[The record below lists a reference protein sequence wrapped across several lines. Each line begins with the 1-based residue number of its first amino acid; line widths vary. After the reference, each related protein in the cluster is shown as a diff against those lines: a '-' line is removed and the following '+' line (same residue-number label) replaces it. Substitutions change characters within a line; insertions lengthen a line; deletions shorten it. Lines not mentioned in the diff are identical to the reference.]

1 MEVFLGFDAGGTKTT
16 CVVLDAAG
24 HLLAETTGGPA
35 NPLRVGFAKAFFALE
50 DTARRALTAAQ
61 QETENARAI
70 CAGVAGA
77 GRPRIARRLLS
88 YLSHAFPQASV
99 RVVTDIEIALEAA
112 LVQGNV
118 DRQSLEA
125 GIVIVAGTGSA
136 AYGRDFS
143 GKTARAGGWGPW
155 IGDQGSAY
163 DIGRRAIEAALC
175 ARDHL
180 GPPTTLGEKIL
191 RAEEG
196 AAAKTSK
203 TSKTSKTQDWD
214 AILERIAK
222 SPDAVFPKLFPVVV
236 EAAAAGDAVA
246 QQILS
251 SAAKSLARLAKA
263 VIDSLGFNDQP
274 FTVARSGGVFGRSAH
289 LDAELDQKLAR
300 IAPNAQLGSLRV
312 SPARAAAELARKSI
326 SDISADGT

>member
-1 MEVFLGFDAGGTKTT
+1 MTAFLGFDAGGTKTD

-24 HLLAETTGGPA
+24 HLLAETIGGPA

-61 QETENARAI
+61 QETESVRAV

-77 GRPRIARRLLS
+77 GRPRIARRLVS

-99 RVVTDIEIALEAA
+99 RVITDIEIALEAA
-112 LVQGNV
+112 LAQGNV
-118 DRQSLEA
+118 DSLRLEA

-163 DIGRRAIEAALC
+163 DIGRRAVEAALC

-180 GPPTTLGEKIL
+180 GPPTALGEKIL

-196 AAAKTSK
+196 AA
-203 TSKTSKTQDWD
+203 KTSKTQDWD

-246 QQILS
+246 QQILTT
-251 SAAKSLARLAKA
+251 AAHSLASLAKA
-263 VIDSLGFNDQP
+263 VIDTLDFNDQP
-274 FTVARSGGVFGRSAH
+274 FTVAKSGGVFGHSAH
-289 LDAELDQKLAR
+289 FDAALDQELAR
-300 IAPNAQLGSLRV
+300 IASNAHLGSLRI

-326 SDISADGT
+326 TDVAADGT